1 LDNNFLKSTMRRPG
15 LEFGK
20 LLETEHMMA
29 IENSICF
36 GIFILILAGCS
47 SFGQEGRKNCTSYEE
62 EEYTQNVC
70 VESTLQ
76 CEYDLSGRQ
85 MCRTLECA
93 REEPRAATRQ
103 VCAEF
108 DCKEGYVKH
117 WDDNCY
123 TPEELSE
130 L

>member
-1 LDNNFLKSTMRRPG
+1 MQRLG

-29 IENSICF
+29 IKDSICF
-36 GIFILILAGCS
+36 GMFFLFLAGCTT
-47 SFGQEGRKNCTSYEE
+47 FGQASRKNCTSYEE
-62 EEYTQNVC
+62 EEYTQYVC

-76 CEYDLSGRQ
+76 CEYDMSGRQ

-93 REEPRAATRQ
+93 KEEPRPATRQ
-103 VCAEF
+103 VCADF
-108 DCKEGYVKH
+108 VCKEGYIEH